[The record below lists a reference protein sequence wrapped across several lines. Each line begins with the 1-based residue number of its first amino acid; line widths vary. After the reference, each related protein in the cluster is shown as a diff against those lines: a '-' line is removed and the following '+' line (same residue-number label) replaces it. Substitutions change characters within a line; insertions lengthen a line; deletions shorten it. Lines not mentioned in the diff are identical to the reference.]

1 MVILHDRSGTCLMY
15 KVWKIKKII
24 LKNPSLYPFE
34 KAIINIILFCTDGK
48 IYSFFLFF
56 GARPQLGRR
65 TYGESLKSLIF
76 LFLIFYKKMSY
87 FNLKTY
93 FCMKKM
99 IIILLC
105 LQCHLRT
112 IKFT

>member
-48 IYSFFLFF
+48 NI
-56 GARPQLGRR
+56 
-65 TYGESLKSLIF
+65 
-76 LFLIFYKKMSY
+76 
-87 FNLKTY
+87 
-93 FCMKKM
+93 
-99 IIILLC
+99 
-105 LQCHLRT
+105 
-112 IKFT
+112 